1 MSKYEK
7 EIDAMTFSFS
17 RCHSFE
23 GCKYEWY
30 LNYILVDEHHRP
42 LYESE
47 QNFYAAFGKFCH
59 ELLEKIFK
67 KEMTVEQAAQCYID
81 HYDKATDGFDVPS
94 STVDKYYE
102 AGLAYFQNLSIEWLE
117 NYEVLGVEMKC
128 VFHVKKVPLIAYID
142 LLLKDK
148 KN

>member
-67 KEMTVEQAAQCYID
+67 KEMTVEQAAQRYID
-81 HYDKATDGFDVPS
+81 PVSYTHLIIALGIHFL
-94 STVDKYYE
+94 
-102 AGLAYFQNLSIEWLE
+102 GLIYQ
-117 NYEVLGVEMKC
+117 G
-128 VFHVKKVPLIAYID
+128 
-142 LLLKDK
+142 
-148 KN
+148 

>member
-30 LNYILVDEHHRP
+30 LNYILVDEYHRP

-67 KEMTVEQAAQCYID
+67 KEMTVEQAAQRYID

-102 AGLAYFQNLSIEWLE
+102 AGLAYFQNLSIELFINRPWS
-117 NYEVLGVEMKC
+117 
-128 VFHVKKVPLIAYID
+128 
-142 LLLKDK
+142 
-148 KN
+148 